1 MPAVTPRP
9 RRGEPAWTIAELFPA
24 QGHWS
29 EEEYLDLRTNRL
41 VEFDDGVIEVLPM
54 PTTSHQYILLYL
66 FDLMRAHVAAHD
78 LGEIIFA
85 PIKVR
90 LWPGKYREP
99 DIVFVTKAHA
109 DRIHE
114 EYWAGADLVVE
125 VVSPDAPGRKRD
137 LREKR
142 RDYARGRIPEYWIV
156 DPQEHRITVLRMR
169 AGKYVEHGRF
179 AAGAK
184 ATSARWPGFAVDVDD
199 LFRAARR

>member
-1 MPAVTPRP
+1 
-9 RRGEPAWTIAELFPA
+9 
-24 QGHWS
+24 
-29 EEEYLDLRTNRL
+29 
-41 VEFDDGVIEVLPM
+41 
-54 PTTSHQYILLYL
+54 
-66 FDLMRAHVAAHD
+66 MRAYVLAND

-99 DIVFVTKAHA
+99 DIVFVNKAHA

-125 VVSPDAPGRKRD
+125 IVSPDASGRKRD

-156 DPQEHRITVLRMR
+156 DPQEHRITVLRLR
-169 AGKYVEHGRF
+169 SGKYVEHGRF
-179 AAGAK
+179 VAGTK
-184 ATSARWPGFAVDVDD
+184 ATSARWLGFAVDVDD